1 MLSCQALFR
10 KLSKL
15 WNKNWC
21 AEWGRKC
28 PAFEYVSIIF
38 KYLHTHIH
46 KKTIFLFH
54 ALSLSQTKDA
64 LFTIL
69 RDLRPGDH
77 FNFISFSNKI
87 KVWQPN
93 RLVPVT
99 PLNVRDAKKF
109 IYTLATTG
117 GETLLSLWLVFFM
130 GAYGILIYILIDKQD
145 SVCWINVLSAVDD
158 KEHLNFSWLLCNMY
172 VCTVYVLFG

>member
-1 MLSCQALFR
+1 MKSSF
-10 KLSKL
+10 
-15 WNKNWC
+15 
-21 AEWGRKC
+21 
-28 PAFEYVSIIF
+28 FF
-38 KYLHTHIH
+38 T
-46 KKTIFLFH
+46 
-54 ALSLSQTKDA
+54 LSQTKDA

-69 RDLRPGDH
+69 RDLRPGDR

-117 GETLLSLWLVFFM
+117 GETNR
-130 GAYGILIYILIDKQD
+130 ILFVGL
-145 SVCWINVLSAVDD
+145 
-158 KEHLNFSWLLCNMY
+158 MY
-172 VCTVYVLFG
+172 YQQLMIRNG